1 MRAILDM
8 REAWGSKNLWNY
20 TLIALAAGER
30 LELDERSLTA
40 LRLGMNLYDV
50 GLMRIPRNIRIKKE
64 ELTAKER
71 ETLRE
76 HPNIGFALISS
87 MGLEDRIMRMV
98 RSHHEH
104 YDGSGYPDGLAGNE
118 IPIES
123 RILSVVDTF
132 RALMSES
139 PYRRVY
145 SLEEARAEIESGAG
159 ALFDPVVVKAFGTA
173 LDDLGA
179 RAEKHELMLDG
190 FERELERERNER
202 RKKLHEQEEETTR
215 EEAR

>member
-1 MRAILDM
+1 
-8 REAWGSKNLWNY
+8 
-20 TLIALAAGER
+20 
-30 LELDERSLTA
+30 
-40 LRLGMNLYDV
+40 
-50 GLMRIPRNIRIKKE
+50 
-64 ELTAKER
+64 
-71 ETLRE
+71 
-76 HPNIGFALISS
+76 
-87 MGLEDRIMRMV
+87 MV

-132 RALMSES
+132 RALMSEG

-159 ALFDPVVVKAFGTA
+159 AAFDPVVVKAFGTA

-202 RKKLHEQEEETTR
+202 RKKLHEQEKETTR